1 MSQTSTNI
9 VRSYDH
15 VTVTAA
21 LHVEVI
27 ADLICPFCFL
37 GKRRLDEAMRA
48 VQGPSEVSW
57 YPYQLNP
64 DMPAEGMSFKDYL
77 VRRFG
82 NPANIQPVL
91 DKLVTEGQAHG
102 IEFRFDKLTHVPNTL
117 PIHQLMHL
125 AETEGKDQSALA
137 EDLMSAF
144 FERGENIGDAKVLVP
159 IAARH
164 GLDGDAVRQALDD
177 ERIRQ
182 IVLSREA
189 QVRSSGMSGVPGYLL
204 NRRLL
209 VVGAQ
214 DKDTLINAFD
224 RAMFGEGGDEIIPPA
239 VH

>member
-1 MSQTSTNI
+1 MSQPTTSI
-9 VRSYDH
+9 VRAPDR
-15 VTVTAA
+15 VAATAA

-37 GKRRLDEAMRA
+37 GKRRLDAALTA
-48 VQGPSEVSW
+48 VEGPSDVSW

-64 DMPAEGMSFKDYL
+64 DMPAAGMSFDDYL
-77 VRRFG
+77 ARRFG

-91 DKLVTEGQAHG
+91 DTLAAEGRREG
-102 IEFRFDKLTHVPNTL
+102 IDFRFDKLAHVPNTL
-117 PIHQLMHL
+117 PAHQLMHL

-137 EDLMSAF
+137 EDLMAGF
-144 FERGENIGDAKVLVP
+144 FERGANIGETDVLVAT
-159 IAARH
+159 AARH
-164 GLDGDAVRQALDD
+164 GLGADAVRQAVTDD
-177 ERIRQ
+177 QVRQ

-214 DKDTLINAFD
+214 DRDALINAFD
-224 RAMFGEGGDEIIPPA
+224 RAMFGEGGDEILSPA

>member
-1 MSQTSTNI
+1 MSQTLSNI
-9 VRSYDH
+9 VRTNDR
-15 VTVTAA
+15 VAATAA

-37 GKRRLDEAMRA
+37 GKRRLDAAMHA

-64 DMPAEGMSFKDYL
+64 DMPEQGMSFDEYL
-77 VRRFG
+77 AQRFG

-91 DKLVTEGQAHG
+91 NTLVAEGDREG
-102 IEFRFDKLTHVPNTL
+102 INFRFDKLTHVPNTL
-117 PIHQLMHL
+117 PAHQLMHL
-125 AETEGKDQSALA
+125 AETMGKEQSELA
-137 EDLMSAF
+137 EDLMTAF
-144 FERGENIGDAKVLVP
+144 FKRGANIGDTDVLVA
-159 IAARH
+159 IAADN
-164 GLDGDAVRQALDD
+164 GIDADAVRQAVND
-177 ERIRQ
+177 EKIRQ

-224 RAMFGEGGDEIIPPA
+224 RAMFGEGDDEIIPPA

>member
-1 MSQTSTNI
+1 MSQTTASI
-9 VRSYDH
+9 VRNYDH
-15 VTVTAA
+15 VAATAA

-64 DMPAEGMSFKDYL
+64 DMPAEGMSFEDYL
-77 VRRFG
+77 ARRFG
-82 NPANIQPVL
+82 DPANIKPVL
-91 DKLVTEGQAHG
+91 DTLVAEGRRDG

-117 PIHQLMHL
+117 PTHQLMHL

-137 EDLMSAF
+137 EDLMYAF
-144 FERGENIGDAKVLVP
+144 FERGANIGDVDVLVS

-164 GLDGDAVRQALDD
+164 GLTADAVREAVSDD
-177 ERIRQ
+177 QVRQ

-224 RAMFGEGGDEIIPPA
+224 RAMFGEGGDEIRTPA

>member
-1 MSQTSTNI
+1 MSQTLSNI
-9 VRSYDH
+9 VRTNDR
-15 VTVTAA
+15 VAATAA

-37 GKRRLDEAMRA
+37 GKRRLDDAMRA

-57 YPYQLNP
+57 HPYQLNP
-64 DMPAEGMSFKDYL
+64 DMPEKGMSMDQYL
-77 VRRFG
+77 ARRFG
-82 NPANIQPVL
+82 NPANVQPVL
-91 DKLVTEGQAHG
+91 DALKAEGQAVG
-102 IEFRFDKLTHVPNTL
+102 IDFRFDKLKHVPNTL

-125 AETEGKDQSALA
+125 AEVEGKDQSALA
-137 EDLMSAF
+137 EDLMIAF
-144 FERGENIGDAKVLVP
+144 FERGANIGDPDALMP
-159 IAARH
+159 IAAQH
-164 GLDGDAVRQALDD
+164 GLGANAVNRVVSDD
-177 ERIRQ
+177 QVRQ

-224 RAMFGEGGDEIIPPA
+224 RAMFGEGGDEIPSPA
-239 VH
+239 IH

>member
-1 MSQTSTNI
+1 MSQTTASI
-9 VRSYDH
+9 VRTTDQ
-15 VTVTAA
+15 VAATAA

-37 GKRRLDEAMRA
+37 GKRRLDAAMRA

-64 DMPAEGMSFKDYL
+64 DMPEAGMPFDDYL
-77 VRRFG
+77 AGRFG
-82 NPANIQPVL
+82 SPANIQPAL
-91 DKLVTEGQAHG
+91 DALVAEGRREG
-102 IEFRFDKLTHVPNTL
+102 INFQFEKLTHVPNTL
-117 PIHQLMHL
+117 PAHQLMHL

-137 EDLMSAF
+137 EDLMTAF
-144 FERGENIGDAKVLVP
+144 FERGANIGDTEVLVS
-159 IAARH
+159 IAAAH
-164 GLDGDAVRQALDD
+164 GLDADAVRQAVRD
-177 ERIRQ
+177 EQIRQ

-189 QVRSSGMSGVPGYLL
+189 QVRSSGMSGVPGFLL

-214 DKDTLINAFD
+214 DTDALINAFD